1 MTLHGLVRR
10 NVVHF
15 WPTNLAVVGGVA
27 VAVAVLAGA
36 LLVGSSVR
44 ASLRTLALE
53 RLGAIDHVVTS
64 LGFVRAE
71 LAGEL
76 LAAEG
81 MAAAFGGAAP
91 IVAVEG
97 FVTHQASGRRAS
109 GIQVYGVDHRF
120 WEFHGLDAAPRE
132 LGRNDVLVS
141 EGLADELGAVGG
153 DALLV
158 RVEKPSDVPISSLHG
173 RRDDIGRTLRLGVQ
187 RVLPPAELGEFS
199 FRPQQGLARSV
210 FVSLARLQ
218 RDLEQEGRVNTVL
231 LAAVPGAP
239 DAPPA
244 AAARLASAEAALRAA
259 AALDD
264 MGLRVRALPGH
275 GAVSIE
281 SAAGLL
287 NDETAA
293 AAESVAGTLGLRAE
307 PVLTYLANAL
317 RVGDR
322 LTPYSLVTARALD
335 AVSEVAPRVGA
346 GARDGAAG
354 APGVA
359 GAARDGA
366 AGAPGETG
374 AARNEAAGARGGDAA
389 PMVLNRWAADD
400 LAASPGDTLT
410 LEYYVWEDEGRLA
423 THEAEFRI
431 ADVVPIAG
439 AADDRDLAPDY
450 PGITEATDVTD
461 WDPPFD
467 IDLDLIRPADEEYWD
482 DYRTTP
488 KAFIPLDVGQRLWGS
503 RWGQLTSIRFHPD
516 TAAVPGA
523 EARGADTPG
532 AEAPIPD
539 AAGADAPGAADAPG
553 GAGASGGTA
562 APGGAAAPG
571 ADLEAVAAG
580 VRAAFRAALDPLAV
594 GFVVYPARALAI
606 EASAGV
612 TDFGLYFIYFSF
624 FLVVSALLLAS
635 LFFRLG
641 IEQRLREIGLLRA
654 AGYPAAAIRRVFLSE
669 AFVLAAFGSAIG
681 VLGAIGY
688 ADLVM
693 WGLRTWWVDAVGTT
707 RLALDVSPA
716 MLAAGAAGGVLAAFG
731 SIGWTLRALA
741 PASPRSLLTGAVA
754 EVTGVP
760 AASEA
765 EAAPGPRAG
774 RIGLGLA
781 GAGAAAVG
789 LASAGLIGATEGFFG
804 GGLLLLVA
812 MLVFAWAWIGGRPGV
827 PAPAQWSVPRVG
839 FRNASYR
846 PGRSVLCIALIA
858 SAAFIIVAVDAF
870 RREGGGNVLDR
881 AGGTGGYTLLAD
893 ALLPIVHDPSTVEGQ
908 DELFVADLFEE
919 GEALA
924 GVGLERFRLRPGE
937 DASCLNLYQA
947 KDPRVLAPTPAFAV
961 QGRFAFG
968 ATAAE
973 TAEEEANPW
982 LLLDREFDDGAIPA
996 IADST
1001 SLNYAL
1007 HIGIGDDF
1015 VLNRDTDRPIT
1026 LRIVG
1031 ALSDSIFQREL
1042 LISEAHFERVFPDYD
1057 GYRFFLIDAPPARMA
1072 DVSAALEDR
1081 LADFGFDVVSAAERL
1096 AAFHRVENTYLA
1108 TFQTL
1113 GGLGLILGTFG
1124 LGAVLLRNVL
1134 ERRRE
1139 LALMRAVGY
1148 NARHLSLMVLAENAF
1163 LLFAGLAAGTGC
1175 AVIAIAPAWLERG
1188 GGVPLLSLG
1197 GLLLVVVATGLTAS
1211 LAATIAAVRS
1221 PLLGALRA
1229 E

>member
-1 MTLHGLVRR
+1 MTLDGLVRR
-10 NVVHF
+10 NIVHF
-15 WPTNLAVVGGVA
+15 WPTNLAVVVGVA

-44 ASLRTLALE
+44 SSLRVLALE
-53 RLGAIDHVVTS
+53 RLGAIDQVVTS
-64 LGFVRAE
+64 LGFVREE

-76 LAAEG
+76 MQAEG
-81 MAAAFGGAAP
+81 MGSAFGGAAP

-141 EGLADELGAVGG
+141 EGLADELGAADG

-173 RRDDIGRTLRLGVQ
+173 RRDDVGRTLRLGVN

-210 FVSLARLQ
+210 FVSLGRLQ
-218 RDLEQEGRVNTVL
+218 RDLEQEGRVNTLL
-231 LAAVPGAP
+231 LAAVAGSSEAP
-239 DAPPA
+239 AA
-244 AAARLASAEAALRAA
+244 AAARLATAEAAVRTAATLDDLGLRA
-259 AALDD
+259 
-264 MGLRVRALPGH
+264 RALPAH
-275 GAVSIE
+275 DAVSIE

-287 NDETAA
+287 NDETVA
-293 AAESVAGTLGLRAE
+293 AAESVAGTLGLRVE

-335 AVSEVAPRVGA
+335 VVSDVASRASAGTQDEAVGVTGETGSAVGETGTAGVGA
-346 GARDGAAG
+346 GAAADEAGGA
-354 APGVA
+354 
-359 GAARDGA
+359 
-366 AGAPGETG
+366 GE
-374 AARNEAAGARGGDAA
+374 ADAAA

-400 LAASPGDTLT
+400 LEASAGDTLT

-423 THEAEFRI
+423 THEAAFRI

-482 DYRTTP
+482 DHRTTP
-488 KAFIPLDVGQRLWGS
+488 KAFIPLAVGQRLWGS
-503 RWGQLTSIRFHPD
+503 RWGEVTSIRLHP
-516 TAAVPGA
+516 A
-523 EARGADTPG
+523 
-532 AEAPIPD
+532 
-539 AAGADAPGAADAPG
+539 AAGVPG
-553 GAGASGGTA
+553 GASAPGSVVAPAGTGAPAGTA
-562 APGGAAAPG
+562 APGADVEALA
-571 ADLEAVAAG
+571 ADLRG
-580 VRAAFRAALDPLAV
+580 AFRSALDPLAI
-594 GFVVYPARALAI
+594 GFVVYPARALAV

-641 IEQRLREIGLLRA
+641 VEQRLREIGLLRA

-669 AFVLAAFGSAIG
+669 AFVLAAAGSAVG

-688 ADLVM
+688 AELVM

-707 RLALDVSPA
+707 RLALAVSPA

-754 EVTGVP
+754 EVTGLP
-760 AASEA
+760 AASES
-765 EAAPGPRAG
+765 EAPPPGARAW
-774 RIGLGLA
+774 RIGLGLL
-781 GAGAAAVG
+781 GGGAAAVG

-812 MLVFAWAWIGGRPGV
+812 MLVFAWAWIGGRPSAAV
-827 PAPAQWSVPRVG
+827 HEQWSVPRVG

-881 AGGTGGYTLLAD
+881 ASGTGGYTLLAD
-893 ALLPIVHDPSTVEGQ
+893 TLLPIVHDPSTVEGQ

-924 GVGLERFRLRPGE
+924 GVTLERFRLRPGE

-947 KDPRVLAPTPAFAV
+947 KDPRVLAPTPAFVAE
-961 QGRFAFG
+961 GRFAFG

-973 TAEEEANPW
+973 TPEEEANPW
-982 LLLDREFDDGAIPA
+982 LLLDREFADGAIPA

-1042 LISEAHFERVFPDYD
+1042 LISESHFERVFPDYD

-1081 LADFGFDVVSAAERL
+1081 LVDFGFDVVSAGERL

-1175 AVIAIAPAWLERG
+1175 AIVAIAPAWLERG

-1211 LAATIAAVRS
+1211 LAATVAAVRS

>member
-10 NVVHF
+10 NIVHF

-36 LLVGSSVR
+36 LLVGASVR
-44 ASLRTLALE
+44 SSLRVLALE
-53 RLGAIDHVVTS
+53 RLGAIDQVVTS
-64 LGFVRAE
+64 LGFVREE

-76 LAAEG
+76 MQADG
-81 MAAAFGGAAP
+81 MGSAFAGAAP

-132 LGRNDVLVS
+132 LGRNDVFVS
-141 EGLADELGAVGG
+141 EGLAVELCAAGG
-153 DALLV
+153 YALLV

-173 RRDDIGRTLRLGVQ
+173 RRDDVGRTLRLGVQ

-210 FVSLARLQ
+210 FVSLGRLQ

-231 LAAVPGAP
+231 LAAAAGASE
-239 DAPPA
+239 APAA
-244 AAARLASAEAALRAA
+244 AAARLATAEAAVRATA
-259 AALDD
+259 TLDD
-264 MGLRVRALPGH
+264 LGLRALPLAAH

-287 NDETAA
+287 NDETVA
-293 AAESVAGTLGLRAE
+293 AAESVAGTLGLRVE

-335 AVSEVAPRVGA
+335 AVSEVASRASA
-346 GARDGAAG
+346 GAQDEGA
-354 APGVA
+354 
-359 GAARDGA
+359 R
-366 AGAPGETG
+366 APGETG
-374 AARNEAAGARGGDAA
+374 TAGGAAGAAGDEAADARSGADGAA

-400 LAASPGDTLT
+400 LEAAAGDTLT

-423 THEAEFRI
+423 THEAEFHI
-431 ADVVPIAG
+431 ADVVAIAG

-482 DYRTTP
+482 DHRTTP
-488 KAFIPLDVGQRLWGS
+488 KAFIPLAVGQRLWGS
-503 RWGQLTSIRFHPD
+503 RWGEVTSVLLHP
-516 TAAVPGA
+516 A
-523 EARGADTPG
+523 
-532 AEAPIPD
+532 
-539 AAGADAPGAADAPG
+539 AAGAAAPDAQAVEAPGAA
-553 GAGASGGTA
+553 GT
-562 APGGAAAPG
+562 PG
-571 ADLEAVAAG
+571 ADVEALAAD
-580 VRAAFRAALDPLAV
+580 VRGAFRSALDPLAV
-594 GFVVYPARALAI
+594 GFVVYPARALAV

-641 IEQRLREIGLLRA
+641 VEQRLRELGLLRA
-654 AGYPAAAIRRVFLSE
+654 AGYPAAVIRRVFLSE
-669 AFVLAAFGSAIG
+669 AFVLAAAGSAVG
-681 VLGAIGY
+681 VLGAVGY
-688 ADLVM
+688 AELVM

-707 RLALDVSPA
+707 RLALDVSPL

-754 EVTGVP
+754 EVTGLP
-760 AASEA
+760 AASEG
-765 EAAPGPRAG
+765 EAPPGSRAW
-774 RIGLGLA
+774 RIGLGLV

-789 LASAGLIGATEGFFG
+789 LASAGLIGAPEGFFG

-812 MLVFAWAWIGGRPGV
+812 MLVFAWAWIGGRPG
-827 PAPAQWSVPRVG
+827 AAAHEQWSVPQVG

-893 ALLPIVHDPSTVEGQ
+893 ALLPIVHDPSTLEGQ

-947 KDPRVLAPTPAFAV
+947 KDPRVLAPTPAFVAE
-961 QGRFAFG
+961 GRFAFS

-982 LLLDREFDDGAIPA
+982 LLLDREFADGAIPA

-1042 LISEAHFERVFPDYD
+1042 LISEAHFERVFPDYE
-1057 GYRFFLIDAPPARMA
+1057 GYRFFLIDAPPARTA

-1081 LADFGFDVVSAAERL
+1081 LVDFGFDVVSAGERL

-1139 LALMRAVGY
+1139 LALLRAVGY
-1148 NARHLSLMVLAENAF
+1148 DARHLSLMVLAENAF
-1163 LLFAGLAAGTGC
+1163 LLFAGLAAGTSC
-1175 AVIAIAPAWLERG
+1175 AIIAIAPAWMERG

-1211 LAATIAAVRS
+1211 LAATVAAVRS